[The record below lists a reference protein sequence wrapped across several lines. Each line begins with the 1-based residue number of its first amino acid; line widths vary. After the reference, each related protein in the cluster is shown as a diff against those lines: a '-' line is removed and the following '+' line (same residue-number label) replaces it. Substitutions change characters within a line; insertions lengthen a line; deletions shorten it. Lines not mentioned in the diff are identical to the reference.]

1 MSTKTPQISIVLPIY
16 NEEKNIPVLYE
27 RLHKVLSEN
36 FSDYEV
42 IFINDGSSDGSL
54 NLLKSICQ
62 KDPHFKYISFSRNF
76 GHQTALLAGLHHA
89 KGEAI
94 LSMDSDLQDPPEL
107 IPVMFNKLKEG
118 YDMVYAKRSERKGE
132 TFFKKFTAKI
142 FYRLL
147 KSLSNIDIPLD
158 TGDFRIMSRKM
169 LDAFNSM
176 KERNLYIRGQ
186 MAWLGFKST
195 FVMYDRDPRFSGE
208 TKYTFKKMMKLALNG
223 ITGFSSFP
231 LQIASFF
238 GFLFSSLSFLLMLKI
253 IYSKIFEPE
262 KLVSGWAS
270 IMVSIMFIGGVQLL
284 CIGIIGEYINRII
297 LEVKGRPFY
306 VIEETNV
313 E

>member
-1 MSTKTPQISIVLPIY
+1 MNTGKPPISIVLPIY

-27 RLHKVLSEN
+27 RLHKVLSAN
-36 FSDYEV
+36 FQDYEV
-42 IFINDGSSDGSL
+42 VFINDGSSDNTL
-54 NLLKSICQ
+54 TFLKSICE
-62 KDPHFKYISFSRNF
+62 KDKHFKYISFSRNF

-89 KGEAI
+89 KGDAV

-107 IPVMFNKLKEG
+107 IPVMYNKLKEG
-118 YDMVYAKRSERKGE
+118 YDMVYAKRAERKGE

-169 LDAFNSM
+169 LNAFNSM

-186 MAWLGFKST
+186 MAWLGFRT
-195 FVMYDRDPRFSGE
+195 TYILYDRDPRYSGE
-208 TKYTFKKMMKLALNG
+208 TKYTLKKMIKLAING

-238 GFLFSSLSFLLMLKI
+238 GMMFSMVAFLFMLKI

-262 KLVSGWAS
+262 NLVSGWAS
-270 IMVSIMFIGGVQLL
+270 IMVSVMFIGGVQLL
-284 CIGIIGEYINRII
+284 CIGIIGEYINKII
-297 LEVKGRPFY
+297 NEVKERPFY
-306 VIEETNV
+306 IIDETNIQ
-313 E
+313 